1 MWGNDLNVNEVKE
14 IRTRS
19 TVYFGCGAIH
29 KIEDIA
35 KLYASRGINKVC
47 FGDPISILA

>member
-1 MWGNDLNVNEVKE
+1 MINWEKDLDINDVKE

-19 TVYFGCGAIH
+19 TVYFGCGAVK

-35 KLYASRGINKVC
+35 KLYASRGIN
-47 FGDPISILA
+47 FPSGHII